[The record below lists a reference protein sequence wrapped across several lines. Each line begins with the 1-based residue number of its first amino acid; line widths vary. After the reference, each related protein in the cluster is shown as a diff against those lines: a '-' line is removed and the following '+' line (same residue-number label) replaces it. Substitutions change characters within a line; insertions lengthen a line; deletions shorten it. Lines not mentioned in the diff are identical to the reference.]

1 MIQEK
6 KKDLNL
12 KRKSPENSLIIPS
25 CKKRK
30 KVVHNLC
37 VFEENNIDSVGMSSG
52 RKKQILSLLKWRKGK
67 KGKTDKAKA
76 VIPDDLDI
84 GSCQPKQTSSLFG
97 RSQSEDSGLDL
108 SNSSCLFQR
117 QVQSDTQENASNH
130 SRHTSSSSGLYSYLS
145 YDSCSALFPR
155 THSFTAL
162 SGGEHQFKAAASS
175 SEEDDDF
182 FGLKEI
188 LQMMNAPCS
197 FQKLTEP
204 VEFDFTVTDV
214 TKNGA
219 EEEEDHKLNSN
230 NWRKE
235 KWRTQEEF
243 DILGSQQAILGFHEQ
258 VKRSSLECKDRVPRA
273 AAKGMGIG
281 ILYRI
286 CSMMEKITEL
296 ERDRLEL
303 LRQNNEL
310 QNQLSQSQQAE
321 ATFLRCCTCGAG
333 PGLNI
338 SHTIP
343 QRTTCSR
350 QMVTRTNPI
359 TEIKS
364 RLFLG
369 PPSEANTGFEQSNSS
384 QHKFIDIPP
393 TFTHISP
400 ETLNLG
406 AEDDLQ
412 FCVSKL

>member
-1 MIQEK
+1 MPLLLVEK

-97 RSQSEDSGLDL
+97 RS
-108 SNSSCLFQR
+108 
-117 QVQSDTQENASNH
+117 
-130 SRHTSSSSGLYSYLS
+130 
-145 YDSCSALFPR
+145 
-155 THSFTAL
+155 
-162 SGGEHQFKAAASS
+162 GEHQFKAAASS

-258 VKRSSLECKDRVPRA
+258 VKRSSLECKDSVPRA